1 MFGMGL
7 MELLLIALSLGAL
20 VVAGVV
26 IGFIVL
32 ATRKKDDSPRRDD

>member
-26 IGFIVL
+26 IGLIVL
-32 ATRKKDDSPRRDD
+32 ATRKRDDPPRRDD

>member
-26 IGFIVL
+26 IGVIVL
-32 ATRKKDDSPRRDD
+32 ATRKKDDLTHRDD